1 VLRTLNRGDFFLFFK
16 IDTPLLYISFISRI
30 RSSSLNI
37 GLSRRRNV
45 RLPNNIYIVAIYI

>member
-1 VLRTLNRGDFFLFFK
+1 MLRTLNRGDFSLFFK